1 MLHLGRHSF
10 LGGNMHKRSERINL
24 VNLLL
29 SIFGGGVLMLVLI
42 LLSPLL
48 LFVWWL
54 LPSDDGWRYE

>member
-1 MLHLGRHSF
+1 
-10 LGGNMHKRSERINL
+10 
-24 VNLLL
+24 
-29 SIFGGGVLMLVLI
+29 LMLVLI